1 MGRRSQRQWAWLL
14 TFVFAFMLA
23 LGMAQRLPVAAQQSP
38 GNPAIPQIIL
48 PVDTGNHWA
57 YQCIQALAQ
66 SGGLRADQFPAGRF
80 RPDEGVTWRALISW
94 LTAAPVPTPPPKPP
108 TMP

>member
-48 PVDTGNHWA
+48 PVDTGNHWGVSV
-57 YQCIQALAQ
+57 YSSLG
-66 SGGLRADQFPAGRF
+66 SVWRFEGR
-80 RPDEGVTWRALISW
+80 
-94 LTAAPVPTPPPKPP
+94 PVSCRTLSAR
-108 TMP
+108 